1 MVDIPEAEAIADLE
15 KILRE
20 TRFMTALLDESIKL
34 HMVEHTTIHP
44 LVIEQARATALELE
58 EAMSLNALLFEAKPE
73 DTERR
78 LRSELD
84 DAFRA
89 KKNLLKELT
98 RIPPDGDG
106 SPTSK

>member
-1 MVDIPEAEAIADLE
+1 MVEIPDAEVIAGLE
-15 KILRE
+15 KMLRE
-20 TRFMTALLDESIKL
+20 AKVATSLLANAIKL
-34 HMVEHTTIHP
+34 HKAEHTTIPP

-58 EAMSLNALLFEAKPE
+58 EAMSLNALLFEAKSE

-89 KKNLLKELT
+89 NQNVLKELQ
-98 RIPPDGDG
+98 RL
-106 SPTSK
+106 SLK